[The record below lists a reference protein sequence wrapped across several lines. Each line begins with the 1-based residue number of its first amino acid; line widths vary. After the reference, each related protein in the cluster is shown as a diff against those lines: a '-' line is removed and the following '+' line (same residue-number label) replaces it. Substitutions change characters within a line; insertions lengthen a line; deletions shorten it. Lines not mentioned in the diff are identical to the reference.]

1 MPTTLIDTNVL
12 LDVLEERPQWS
23 AWVLRQFQNLAEDGD
38 LIINQI
44 IYGEA
49 SVPYGS
55 LPEFD
60 ALLSSDVV
68 KREDF
73 PWEAGFVAGKVHKL
87 YRDGGGQKVSTL
99 PDFLIGAH
107 ALVKGYRVLTRD
119 ASRFRTYFP
128 KVQLI
133 APDTHP

>member
-1 MPTTLIDTNVL
+1 MPSTLIDTNIL
-12 LDVLEERPQWS
+12 LDVLEQRQQWL
-23 AWVLRQFQNLAEDGD
+23 AWVLRQFERLAEDGD

-49 SVPYGS
+49 SVPYAS
-55 LPEFD
+55 QSEFD
-60 ALLSSDVV
+60 DIFPSEIV

-73 PWEAGFVAGKVHKL
+73 PWAASFIAGKVHQQ
-87 YRDGGGQKVSTL
+87 YRAGGGQKLSTL

-107 ALVKGYRVLTRD
+107 ASVKGYRVLTRD
-119 ASRFRTYFP
+119 AARFRTYFP
-128 KVQLI
+128 NVEVI